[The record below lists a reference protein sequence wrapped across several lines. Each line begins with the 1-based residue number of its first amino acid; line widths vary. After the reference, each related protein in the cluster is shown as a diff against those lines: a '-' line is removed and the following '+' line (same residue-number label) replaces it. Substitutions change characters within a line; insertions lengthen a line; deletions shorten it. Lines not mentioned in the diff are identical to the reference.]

1 MILSM
6 TGIGRARHQD
16 DQIQATVEVRA
27 VNNKFLKLNLRL
39 PDALNG
45 CESKIDRVVREYLG
59 RGTISIHGQLTWVK
73 QVSPYVID
81 EATLSQ
87 YIEQSRHA
95 AKVFHLQPPDRL
107 AEFLSMPGVIADQSA
122 SLDDEGDAEWA
133 VFSVAL
139 SNALEQLQEFRQTE
153 GQAMS
158 EALAGYCDEIEVDV
172 KAVQDRSPLVVESY
186 RNRLKDR
193 VNDWLSSQGVQIET
207 NDILREICIFS
218 DRCDITEEITRLGS
232 HIGQFR
238 EFLKEKNPAGRKL
251 DFLCQEMFRETNTIG
266 SKANDIEISH
276 RVVDMKATI
285 EKIREIVQNIE

>member
-6 TGIGRARHQD
+6 TGIGRSRHQD

-27 VNNKFLKLNLRL
+27 VNNKYLKLNLRL

-45 CESKIDRVVREYLG
+45 KESEIDRLVRNYLE
-59 RGTISIHGQLTWVK
+59 RGTISINVQLTWVR

-81 EATLSQ
+81 EATLNQ
-87 YIEQSRHA
+87 YVQQARQA
-95 AKVFHLQPPDRL
+95 AERIHIQPPERL
-107 AEFLSMPGVIADQSA
+107 SDYFSLPGVIADQSA
-122 SLDDEGDAEWA
+122 SLDDEGEEEWA
-133 VFSVAL
+133 VFQVAL
-139 SNALEQLQEFRQTE
+139 KSALKQLNVFRTTE

-158 EALAGYCDEIEVDV
+158 DALSRYCDEVAASV
-172 KAVQDRSPLVVESY
+172 TAVQERSPLVVDSY
-186 RNRLKDR
+186 RKRVKDR
-193 VNDWLSSQGVQIET
+193 VNEWLSDQGVQIET

-218 DRCDITEEITRLGS
+218 DRCDITEEITRLQS
-232 HIGQFR
+232 HVSQFR
-238 EFLKEKNPAGRKL
+238 DFLQEKNSAGRKL